1 MESVIK
7 GHTVFDC
14 HKPSRYKKSGN
25 LLIRRRNRINRR
37 TSKLFA
43 AHLEYL
49 DYVGDAWLD
58 GFLSAIGVK
67 VGTPRVSII
76 FGTLVL
82 LCFEG
87 LGFASAIDNHGIG
100 NGITWNGFLFTF
112 HGSYDNL
119 LFADGFY
126 RHLP

>member
-37 TSKLFA
+37 TRKLFA

-49 DYVGDAWLD
+49 NYVGDAWLD
-58 GFLSAIGVK
+58 GFLSAIDVK
-67 VGTPRVSII
+67 VGTPRVFIV

-100 NGITWNGFLFTF
+100 DAVTRDWLLFAF

-119 LFADGFY
+119 LFTDGI
-126 RHLP
+126 RP